1 MSAPNFCSFRL
12 IFCAMV
18 AALQSI
24 AGQQPGSQHR
34 LAESLQH
41 KLDHIEQNGRRS
53 HPDPT
58 PTVITEDEINDY
70 FAAGRVQLPQGV
82 KKVRFHGHSG
92 LLTGLATIDFD
103 EIRAAQNL
111 SNPLLAIFSGTH
123 NVLLEVHAAASR
135 GIGTVHVRTVSI
147 DGIEAPRIAV
157 EYFLSKYVTP
167 KYPDVAMNST
177 FRLQD
182 RIDTAIIGYHKL
194 TVTQK

>member
-1 MSAPNFCSFRL
+1 MSAPKFCSFRL
-12 IFCAMV
+12 VCCGMI

-24 AGQQPGSQHR
+24 AGQPGSQHR
-34 LAESLQH
+34 LAESLQR

-58 PTVITEDEINDY
+58 PTVMTEDEINDY
-70 FAAGRVQLPQGV
+70 FAAGRVELPQGV
-82 KKVRFHGHSG
+82 KKVRFHGQSG
-92 LLTGLATIDFD
+92 LLTGIATIDFD

-123 NVLLEVHAAASR
+123 NVLLEADAAASR

-147 DGIEAPRIAV
+147 DGFEAPRIAV

-177 FRLQD
+177 FKLQD

-194 TVTQK
+194 TMTQK